1 MPEKHNFSQCPNY
14 YLFLTL
20 TIYFTERIP
29 TVAFHVKSRAIS
41 THFNLV
47 EKKFQ
52 LRSYQVCLFRNTC
65 VSVQQLHFAHLF
77 HLNLYTQNDPWSLFF
92 ILFSFSFSFFFFF
105 FFTFLL
111 YFWIPIINA
120 SILNLF
126 TFGKQKNSD
135 KLLQPLDWKI
145 CLFIILL
152 LYLIFNI

>member
-65 VSVQQLHFAHLF
+65 VSVQQLHFTHLF
-77 HLNLYTQNDPWSLFF
+77 HSNLYTQNDHDLYS
-92 ILFSFSFSFFFFF
+92 LFSFLFFFFF
-105 FFTFLL
+105 FFFNFLL

-135 KLLQPLDWKI
+135 KLLQPLD
-145 CLFIILL
+145 
-152 LYLIFNI
+152 